1 MLIKAYILSRALA
14 NGTNF
19 CIATTHCKCFDK
31 KVSGRAGLQNY
42 IPCLSETFLSL
53 QGDLTIPFG
62 CWCVTYIFDNH
73 WRSRDSEITRLGYL
87 FCHRYLV
94 FSIFLSS
101 LVQMFV
107 LLVLYYDVHGRKQLE
122 RSRQNTLTE
131 GNSS

>member
-1 MLIKAYILSRALA
+1 MPKSIFRYLPTCAKKSFHLA
-14 NGTNF
+14 
-19 CIATTHCKCFDK
+19 
-31 KVSGRAGLQNY
+31 AGV
-42 IPCLSETFLSL
+42 F
-53 QGDLTIPFG
+53 
-62 CWCVTYIFDNH
+62 FDNQLK
-73 WRSRDSEITRLGYL
+73 ITRLGYL
-87 FCHRYLV
+87 FCHIYLV